1 MRKRIFNVN
10 YIQFVIYLF
19 TVLIFS
25 VLPVLAQLSPAQQD
39 AIDKVEELGPE
50 LREVATF
57 IWENPEISTDEF
69 LSAGRLIDYLEK
81 YGFVVEEEVV
91 EGLPTSFVG
100 TYGSGKPVVG
110 ILAEFDAL
118 PGLSQKSGVFAQKDP
133 VIEGAPGQGCG
144 HHIYGAASATAAI
157 ALAKT
162 MEEHGITG
170 TVKLFG
176 CLAEEG
182 YSGKAWMVAAGLFD
196 DVDISLV
203 WHPGNGPSGV
213 DYSSNTA
220 RVSFITEFKG
230 LASHAGNA
238 PEMGRSALDGYELM
252 SVGIQYMRE
261 HMYPDTVIHNVV
273 LKGGVAANIV
283 PDFASAWYYIRQPS
297 PAKMM
302 DEFKWLKTIA
312 EAGAIMSQTEV
323 NVKIMSVTYDA
334 LPLKSFTQIANDVVQ
349 QIGPPPFTAED
360 QAWANDVRKAF
371 GLEPIEEPLN
381 IKMTTP
387 DLSRVYPD
395 VPRSGASA
403 DTGNVSWTVPQL
415 SFSATNWVEG
425 TAGHSWRAVSQ
436 GLGDPAMKGAL
447 QVSKYIAATAL
458 KMLENPELIETVEAD
473 FRENIDK
480 FGFEDLMIGV
490 PVVPFEDLYGI
501 KREAI
506 PGRTPGKAEEYWK
519 KYDLKG
525 DLRVY

>member
-196 DVDISLV
+196 DVDFRWSGILGMVPAGLIIVQILQELV
-203 WHPGNGPSGV
+203 
-213 DYSSNTA
+213 
-220 RVSFITEFKG
+220 
-230 LASHAGNA
+230 L
-238 PEMGRSALDGYELM
+238 
-252 SVGIQYMRE
+252 
-261 HMYPDTVIHNVV
+261 
-273 LKGGVAANIV
+273 
-283 PDFASAWYYIRQPS
+283 
-297 PAKMM
+297 
-302 DEFKWLKTIA
+302 
-312 EAGAIMSQTEV
+312 
-323 NVKIMSVTYDA
+323 
-334 LPLKSFTQIANDVVQ
+334 
-349 QIGPPPFTAED
+349 
-360 QAWANDVRKAF
+360 
-371 GLEPIEEPLN
+371 
-381 IKMTTP
+381 
-387 DLSRVYPD
+387 
-395 VPRSGASA
+395 
-403 DTGNVSWTVPQL
+403 
-415 SFSATNWVEG
+415 
-425 TAGHSWRAVSQ
+425 
-436 GLGDPAMKGAL
+436 
-447 QVSKYIAATAL
+447 
-458 KMLENPELIETVEAD
+458 
-473 FRENIDK
+473 
-480 FGFEDLMIGV
+480 
-490 PVVPFEDLYGI
+490 
-501 KREAI
+501 
-506 PGRTPGKAEEYWK
+506 
-519 KYDLKG
+519 
-525 DLRVY
+525 